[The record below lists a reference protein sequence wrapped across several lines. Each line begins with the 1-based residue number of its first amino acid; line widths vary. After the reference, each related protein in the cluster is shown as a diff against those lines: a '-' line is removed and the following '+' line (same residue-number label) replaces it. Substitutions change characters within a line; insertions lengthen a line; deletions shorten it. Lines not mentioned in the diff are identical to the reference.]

1 MIDSGSSAF
10 TERMP
15 EPDRPTTVTS
25 LRDWSR
31 RTLDRIPPI
40 DLYGAWMF
48 AQAECTL
55 ALAAWRV
62 APGSDKGDAH
72 AAYVAALDREAQAA
86 DVLARRLERLA
97 LPARAA

>member
-1 MIDSGSSAF
+1 MIDSGSGAF
-10 TERMP
+10 TERML
-15 EPDRPTTVTS
+15 EPDRPATGMP

-31 RTLDRIPPI
+31 RTLDRVPPI

-86 DVLARRLERLA
+86 DVLARRLDLVPM
-97 LPARAA
+97 PARAA

>member
-1 MIDSGSSAF
+1 MIEHGSGAL

-15 EPDRPTTVTS
+15 ETDRPTTVTP

-31 RTLDRIPPI
+31 RTLDRVPPI

-55 ALAAWRV
+55 ALAAWRI
-62 APGSDKGDAH
+62 APGHDKGDAH

-86 DVLARRLERLA
+86 DVLARRLEHVA